1 MSPRMGRPPVD
12 NPKSQQYRIRL
23 TEEEVRKLEYC
34 CKQTGKTKA
43 DVLREGLERI
53 YNEVKK

>member
-34 CKQTGKTKA
+34 CEQTGKTKA

-53 YNEVKK
+53 YSEVKK